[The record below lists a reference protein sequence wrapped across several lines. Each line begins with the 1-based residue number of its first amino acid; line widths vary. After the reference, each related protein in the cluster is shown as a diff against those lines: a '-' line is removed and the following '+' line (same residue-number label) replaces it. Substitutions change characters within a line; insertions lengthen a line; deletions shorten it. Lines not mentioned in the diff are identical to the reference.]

1 VQPIDRE
8 GFFAMTL
15 RTFIGNR
22 DSLSDFEL
30 VAWLKRRLAQSPRPS
45 RRYNAYAL
53 MLETVEHLA
62 HTQGV
67 VEFPAPKIERLLARA
82 KVLTGWVRESPIAR
96 VPQSTNVP
104 EHHKWCATC
113 ERIKH
118 LDLFKRQATAAECRA
133 YGWRTPH
140 TKVRWVYDNHCKAC
154 HENGVRRKRAAV
166 RRRLAKSSTYTRLK
180 QLLERKIKDTKRK
193 ADETH
198 TSFYLLRLACLKQAL
213 LEVERR
219 VDDGLEVSEECLSDW
234 TLLLPEQER
243 ECLFAA
249 YQAVL
254 EGRTAGRTP
263 SL

>member
-1 VQPIDRE
+1 MQPIDRE

-53 MLETVEHLA
+53 MLETIEHLA

-104 EHHKWCATC
+104 EHPQVVC
-113 ERIKH
+113 
-118 LDLFKRQATAAECRA
+118 DVRA
-133 YGWRTPH
+133 
-140 TKVRWVYDNHCKAC
+140 D
-154 HENGVRRKRAAV
+154 
-166 RRRLAKSSTYTRLK
+166 
-180 QLLERKIKDTKRK
+180 
-193 ADETH
+193 
-198 TSFYLLRLACLKQAL
+198 QAL
-213 LEVERR
+213 GSFQAAGYRCR
-219 VDDGLEVSEECLSDW
+219 VSCLRMENA
-234 TLLLPEQER
+234 PHQ
-243 ECLFAA
+243 
-249 YQAVL
+249 
-254 EGRTAGRTP
+254 G
-263 SL
+263 SLGV